1 MARFRIL
8 EDFAKLAPA
17 PLGTFAQHILDCM
30 TQNSA
35 LFLQP
40 IVSMNVLSA
49 QIDKYGALTTEA
61 QDSRKAMSLRDGEGR
76 ILIGMLRQLGGYVLF
91 VANDHEP
98 TIASSGFNYTTT
110 SRKQPAPRSAG
121 IRKLVPGDTSGTM
134 KLKAVDVDGASSYE
148 VRLAVRQIDRS
159 PLPNEYTVKQFSDT
173 RKFLL
178 ITGLTPGTYYIFQV
192 RALIGENYTDW
203 SDSVTQMCL

>member
-8 EDFAKLAPA
+8 EDFAKLAPV
-17 PLGTFAQHILDCM
+17 PLRTFAQHVLDCM
-30 TQNSA
+30 TQNAA

-40 IVSMNVLSA
+40 VVSMSALSD
-49 QIDKYGALTTEA
+49 QIDKYGELTIEAL
-61 QDSRKAMSLRDGEGR
+61 DSRKAKSLRDGEGR
-76 ILIGMLRQLGGYVLF
+76 ILISMLRLLGGYVLF
-91 VANDHEP
+91 IADDHEP
-98 TIASSGFNYTTT
+98 TLASSGFNYTTT
-110 SRKQPAPRSAG
+110 SRKQAATRSVG

-148 VRLAVRQIDRS
+148 VRFAVRQIDRS
-159 PLPNEYTVKQFSDT
+159 PLPNEYTFKQFSDT

-178 ITGLTPGTYYIFQV
+178 ITGLTPGACYIFQV

-203 SDSVTQMCL
+203 SDSITEICI